1 MPAFTFECTDA
12 HPDTSAAAPTISLR
26 LHITETTGETVHALA
41 LRTQIRIEP
50 LRRRYEDTEAD
61 AMRDLFGERARW
73 GTTLKPLQFGFV
85 NQMVPTFT
93 GEATVEVAMPCSYDF
108 DVAANKYLYALA
120 DGEIPLL
127 LLFSGT
133 VFTVADGRI
142 SVQLVPWSKEAPC
155 RIPVSLWREAIDVHF
170 PNAAWLRIGTDT
182 LDELQRFKN
191 RNAIPTWDGT
201 VRALLA
207 AAADPAAAAAADPA
221 EGPP

>member
-133 VFTVADGRI
+133 VFTAAGNGF
-142 SVQLVPWSKEAPC
+142 SVSLVPWDREA
-155 RIPVSLWREAIDVHF
+155 RYRLPVSVWKQTMELHF
-170 PNAAWLRIGTDT
+170 PGTAWLRLGRASFDALHRYRTQQQLTSWD
-182 LDELQRFKN
+182 D
-191 RNAIPTWDGT
+191 AID
-201 VRALLA
+201 RLLKE
-207 AAADPAAAAAADPA
+207 A
-221 EGPP
+221 EQ

>member
-93 GEATVEVAMPCSYDF
+93 GETTVEVAMPCSYDF

-133 VFTVADGRI
+133 VFTAAGNGF
-142 SVQLVPWSKEAPC
+142 SVSLVPWDREARYRLPVSVWKQTMELHFPGTAWMRLSRASFDALHRYRTEQQLTSWDDAIDRLLKEA
-155 RIPVSLWREAIDVHF
+155 E
-170 PNAAWLRIGTDT
+170 
-182 LDELQRFKN
+182 Q
-191 RNAIPTWDGT
+191 
-201 VRALLA
+201 
-207 AAADPAAAAAADPA
+207 
-221 EGPP
+221 